1 MTDDLLNR
9 RMCPLCGGGIVLTN
23 SEFSTADR
31 VNTLVEWTCMN
42 CGTRFEA
49 ELNCVSGEVVIRE
62 RKVEIDKTQIKPDIL
77 GRI

>member
-9 RMCPLCGGGIVLTN
+9 RMCPICGGGIVLTN
-23 SEFSTADR
+23 SESSMADR
-31 VNTLVEWTCMN
+31 ANTLVEWTCMN

-49 ELNCVSGEVVIRE
+49 ELNCVSGETVIRK
-62 RKVEIDKTQIKPDIL
+62 RKVEIDKAQIKPDIL